1 MLDRQKTILNAAFD
15 VFARYGVKRATMN
28 DIAMEAG
35 VARQTLY
42 NAFTNK
48 EALLRALIQA
58 HIEETCEAFS
68 QHAQSQGSLED
79 GLELAFDHFARKPFE
94 LLRKTP
100 HGGEI
105 MEALEN
111 SASEEMAE
119 SVKRFTEAMETM
131 LGAHLSRQVDHNL
144 NSEKLADFIV
154 HTTMGHKAKAAN
166 EAHLEELL
174 DSLKVLVLGYLRSQ

>member
-28 DIAMEAG
+28 DIASEAG

-42 NAFTNK
+42 NSFTNK
-48 EALLRALIQA
+48 EAILRALIQG
-58 HIEETCEAFS
+58 HVEDTCEAFS
-68 QHAQSQGSLED
+68 QHAQSGGSLAD
-79 GLELAFDHFARKPFE
+79 GLELAFDHCARKPYE

-119 SVKRFTEAMETM
+119 SKMRFAQGMEAMLAPHFAGSAKHPTTPT
-131 LGAHLSRQVDHNL
+131 Q
-144 NSEKLADFIV
+144 LADFIV
-154 HTTMGHKAKAAN
+154 HTAMGHKAKATN
-166 EAHLEELL
+166 EAHLEALL
-174 DSLKVLVLGYLRSQ
+174 GTLKVLVLGSVKSG